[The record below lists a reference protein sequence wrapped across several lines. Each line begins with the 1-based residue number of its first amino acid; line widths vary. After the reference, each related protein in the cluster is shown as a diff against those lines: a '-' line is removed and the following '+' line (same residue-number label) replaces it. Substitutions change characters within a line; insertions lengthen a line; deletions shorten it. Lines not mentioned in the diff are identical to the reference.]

1 MNLIEINRLRWI
13 TGLFGLVAAGV
24 TGTGEFL
31 LHFDPQARFT
41 DGLAFFQGIGDQR
54 TTIGHFLGVLGA
66 PMYVVGAFHIYLMLK
81 SSHAGLALTLF
92 IVMAYGCALGGV
104 WIGSRASISA
114 IVNAPQYAD
123 LGHLV
128 ELYDLRYE
136 TLLNV
141 TRVAIL
147 VISLIYIWLVAKG
160 GSAYPRWMAFANPI
174 VLLLLSFVVYLL
186 APAVGKYLM
195 PIALNVG
202 FTIFFC
208 LSLFFVRQQ
217 AQLARNQQE
226 HQQTQ
231 L

>member
-1 MNLIEINRLRWI
+1 MCIRDR
-13 TGLFGLVAAGV
+13 
-24 TGTGEFL
+24 
-31 LHFDPQARFT
+31 
-41 DGLAFFQGIGDQR
+41 GISDQR
-54 TTIGHFLGVLGA
+54 STMGHFLGVLGA
-66 PMYVVGAFHIYLMLK
+66 PMYVVGAFHIYLMLN
-81 SSHAGLALTLF
+81 SSHARWALILF

-114 IVNAPQYAD
+114 IVNAPQYPG
-123 LGHLV
+123 LTHLV

-147 VISLIYIWLVAKG
+147 LISLIYIWLVAKG
-160 GSAYPRWMAFANPI
+160 GSAYPRWMALANPI

-217 AQLARNQQE
+217 A

-231 L
+231 LQTHQ

>member
-1 MNLIEINRLRWI
+1 MNSIEINRLRWI

-54 TTIGHFLGVLGA
+54 TTMGHFLGVLGA

-217 AQLARNQQE
+217 AQLPRNQQE

>member
-1 MNLIEINRLRWI
+1 MNLTETNRLRWI
-13 TGLFGLVAAGV
+13 TGLLGLLAALV
-24 TGTGEFL
+24 TGAGEFL

-41 DGLAFFQGIGDQR
+41 DGLAFFQGISEQR
-54 TTIGHFLGVLGA
+54 SNLGHFLGVLGA

-81 SSHAGLALTLF
+81 SSSAFWALTLL

-128 ELYDLRYE
+128 ELYILRYE
-136 TLLNV
+136 SLLNV
-141 TRVAIL
+141 TRIAIL
-147 VISLIYIWLVAKG
+147 LISLIYIWLVAKG
-160 GSAYPRWMAFANPI
+160 GSAYPRWMAVANPI
-174 VLLLLSFVVYLL
+174 VLLLLSFVIYLV
-186 APAVGKYLM
+186 APGIGKYLM

-208 LSLFFVRQQ
+208 LSLFFVRQR
-217 AQLARNQQE
+217 AQE
-226 HQQTQ
+226 HAS
-231 L
+231 

>member
-1 MNLIEINRLRWI
+1 MNLTETNRLRWI
-13 TGLFGLVAAGV
+13 TGLLGLLAALV
-24 TGTGEFL
+24 TGAGEFL

-41 DGLAFFQGIGDQR
+41 DGLAFFQGISEQR
-54 TTIGHFLGVLGA
+54 SNLGHFLGVLGA

-81 SSHAGLALTLF
+81 SSSACWALTLF

-128 ELYDLRYE
+128 ELYILRYE
-136 TLLNV
+136 SLLNV
-141 TRVAIL
+141 TRIAIL
-147 VISLIYIWLVAKG
+147 LISLIYIWLVAKG
-160 GSAYPRWMAFANPI
+160 GSAYPRWMAVANPI
-174 VLLLLSFVVYLL
+174 VLLLLSFVIYLV
-186 APAVGKYLM
+186 APGIGKYLM

-208 LSLFFVRQQ
+208 LSLFFVRQR
-217 AQLARNQQE
+217 AQE
-226 HQQTQ
+226 HAS
-231 L
+231 

>member
-1 MNLIEINRLRWI
+1 MNLTETHRLRWI
-13 TGLFGLVAAGV
+13 TGLLGLAAALV
-24 TGTGEFL
+24 TGAGEFL

-41 DGLAFFQGIGDQR
+41 DGLAFFQGISDQR
-54 TTIGHFLGVLGA
+54 STMGHFLGVLGA
-66 PMYVVGAFHIYLMLK
+66 PMYVVGAFHIYLMLN
-81 SSHAGLALTLF
+81 SSHARWALILF

-114 IVNAPQYAD
+114 IVNAPQYPG
-123 LGHLV
+123 LTHLV

-147 VISLIYIWLVAKG
+147 LISLIYIWLVAKG
-160 GSAYPRWMAFANPI
+160 GSAYPRWMALANPI

-217 AQLARNQQE
+217 A

-231 L
+231 LQTHQ

>member
-1 MNLIEINRLRWI
+1 VNLTETNRLRWI
-13 TGLFGLVAAGV
+13 TGLLGLLAALV
-24 TGTGEFL
+24 TGAGEFL

-41 DGLAFFQGIGDQR
+41 DGLAFFQGISEQR
-54 TTIGHFLGVLGA
+54 SNLGHFLGVLGA

-81 SSHAGLALTLF
+81 SSSAFWALTLF

-128 ELYDLRYE
+128 ELYILRYE
-136 TLLNV
+136 SLLNV
-141 TRVAIL
+141 TRIAIL
-147 VISLIYIWLVAKG
+147 LISLIYIWLVAKG
-160 GSAYPRWMAFANPI
+160 GSAYPRWMAVANPI
-174 VLLLLSFVVYLL
+174 VLLLLSFVIYLV
-186 APAVGKYLM
+186 APGIGKYLM

-208 LSLFFVRQQ
+208 LSLFFVRQR
-217 AQLARNQQE
+217 AQE
-226 HQQTQ
+226 HAS
-231 L
+231 